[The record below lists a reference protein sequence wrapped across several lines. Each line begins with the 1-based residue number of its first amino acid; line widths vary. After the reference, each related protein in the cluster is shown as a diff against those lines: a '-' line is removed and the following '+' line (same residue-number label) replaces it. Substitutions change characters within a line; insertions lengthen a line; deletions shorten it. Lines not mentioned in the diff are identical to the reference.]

1 MTVLYRVKAIA
12 HYRQGDTVPV
22 NIEIYIEILYFYGNL
37 EQSDF
42 DNKKVK
48 KEYCISSDTRQVT
61 LKP

>member
-1 MTVLYRVKAIA
+1 MLYRVKAIA

-22 NIEIYIEILYFYGNL
+22 NIEILYFYGNL